1 MRLHPQARA
10 SLAWWAVAL
19 GALLGALALPLL
31 GLVWLEGGGPRL
43 GFIFPGQPVP
53 FEPPLAVGVCAAA
66 LAVGAGVLRFGV
78 APRLS
83 APHAEALARVAV
95 GASAVAQ
102 LTLVICALL
111 VLRAE
116 WSRAAPPPG
125 LP

>member
-1 MRLHPQARA
+1 MQLAPPARA
-10 SLAWWAVAL
+10 RLASWTVAL
-19 GALLGALALPLL
+19 GTILGTLALPLL
-31 GLVWLEGGGPRL
+31 LLVWLGGGGPRL
-43 GFIFPGQPVP
+43 GFIQPGRPVP

-66 LAVGAGVLRFGV
+66 FAVGAGVLRFGV

-95 GASAVAQ
+95 GASVVAQ

-116 WSRAAPPPG
+116 WLRAAPPLG